1 MALFGKKTPNEEAC
15 CASNPDAAKAEGAAI
30 LVLGAGCPKCRQL
43 EASVKAAL
51 AELGTEEAVGHVT
64 DYAGIAAYGVM
75 STPALVVDG
84 KIVSYGKGLTKDEVA
99 MLLKAARG

>member
-15 CASNPDAAKAEGAAI
+15 CASNPDAAKAEDAAI

-51 AELGTEEAVGHVT
+51 AELGTGEALGKHQAK
-64 DYAGIAAYGVM
+64 DAFESYSAGTEQRDRIHPDAVRLM
-75 STPALVVDG
+75 
-84 KIVSYGKGLTKDEVA
+84 KQI
-99 MLLKAARG
+99 